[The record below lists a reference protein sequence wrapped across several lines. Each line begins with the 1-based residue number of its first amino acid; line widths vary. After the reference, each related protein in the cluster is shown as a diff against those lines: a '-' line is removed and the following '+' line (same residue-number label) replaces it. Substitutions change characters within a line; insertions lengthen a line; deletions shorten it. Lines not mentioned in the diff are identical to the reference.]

1 MSHRVVEVSNP
12 SYLTTDLKHLVVQ
25 REGQEVGRVPLED
38 LGVLVLDSWGI
49 VVTLEL
55 QVKLAEANIAVVVC
69 DAKHMPTGML
79 VGFEGHHQHAKV
91 IRDQIRVAE
100 PTKKRLWQAIIQA
113 KIRNQA
119 ESLLRSGNPTAKRDA
134 HQLAGL
140 ATLVRSGDP
149 DNLEGQAARMYWQ
162 MLFGGEFLRDRD
174 EPGINAC
181 LNYGYAIIRAAVTR
195 ALVGTGLHPALGIHH
210 RNLYN
215 AFALADDVM
224 EPLRPMVDLHVF
236 QFLSECADAEEPF
249 APELTPAIKRRLL
262 EILLIRLD
270 LARKTT
276 GIMIGIP
283 QYAAYFKQ
291 ALCRER
297 TKLIVPAFG
306 TGADTESCG

>member
-25 REGQEVGRVPLED
+25 RDGKEVGRVPLED

-55 QVKLAEANIAVVVC
+55 QVRLAEENIAVVVC

-91 IRDQIRVAE
+91 MREQIDVAE
-100 PTKKRLWQAIIQA
+100 PTKKRLWQAIIQS

-119 ESLLRSGNPTAKRDA
+119 EAVFRSGQPHSRRDA
-134 HQLAGL
+134 NKLAGL
-140 ATLVRSGDP
+140 ATLVRSGDSE
-149 DNLEGQAARMYWQ
+149 NMEGQAARVYWP
-162 MLFGGEFLRDRD
+162 MLFGDEFLRDRD

-224 EPLRPMVDLHVF
+224 EPLRPMVDLHVYRF
-236 QFLSECADAEEPF
+236 RSEWSDPEVPF
-249 APELTPAIKRRLL
+249 ASELTPAMKRRLL
-262 EILLIRLD
+262 DILLIKLD

-283 QYAAYFKQ
+283 KYAAYFKQ

-297 TKLIVPAFG
+297 TKLIAPAFG